1 MSEDTTITYNSLYSI
16 VRNEKKNK
24 SLQSLPKE
32 FYKTLNNFLKSKKE
46 EIIELKQKKDSTNF
60 KRQKKL
66 FENINSMKFEF
77 INLRLSKISNI
88 SISNSIYEKEI
99 LETHTIL
106 DEEKFFFLENKKLVK
121 DFMESI

>member
-1 MSEDTTITYNSLYSI
+1 MNENTTITYNSLYSI

-24 SLQSLPKE
+24 SLQSLSQE

-46 EIIELKQKKDSTNF
+46 EIIDLKQKKHYDNF

-66 FENINSMKFEF
+66 FENMNSMKLEF
-77 INLRLSKISNI
+77 INLRFSKISNI

-99 LETHTIL
+99 LETHAIL
-106 DEEKFFFLENKKLVK
+106 DEEKDFFLENKNLVK
-121 DFMESI
+121 KFMESI